1 MTTTT
6 DKPTPQNSTTCPVHP
21 QIHDDLI
28 LVKYQLGVR
37 EAQNGE
43 RKEQINHAWK
53 RINTV
58 GNKAEQ
64 EDKTL
69 REDIDDVKEDV
80 NTIKGELKYIGWFV
94 KIVSV
99 AFLIYIAYYI
109 LRPELGLV

>member
-1 MTTTT
+1 MTPTT

-21 QIHDDLI
+21 TMQEDLI